1 MAKSILCVGLGWV
14 WCGAVSLSAGDLT
27 VGRLRC
33 EYLSNPIGI
42 DVAAP
47 RFSWVLK
54 SDERGQKQTAY
65 QVVVASTEERL
76 ATGEG
81 DLWDSGKVASDRT
94 LQVDYAGRALMS
106 RQRCCWKVRA
116 WDKDGQP
123 SPWSEVATWSM
134 GLLQPKDSRG

>member
-1 MAKSILCVGLGWV
+1 MNFEYLFVCL
-14 WCGAVSLSAGDLT
+14 AVVAGSLISKGSDLNAL
-27 VGRLRC
+27 RLRC

-47 RFSWVLK
+47 RFSWTLK

-76 ATGEG
+76 ATDEG
-81 DLWDSGKVASDRT
+81 DLWDSGKVALDRT
-94 LQVDYAGRALMS
+94 LQVDYAGRALTS